1 MMWYK
6 VQIDV
11 TSSTAD
17 RVIDVS
23 THIGVAV
30 VVEISLG
37 KHG

>member
-17 RVIDVS
+17 RFIDIS
-23 THIGVAV
+23 TQVGVAV
-30 VVEISLG
+30 VVEITLG
-37 KHG
+37 KHD